1 MVFFLPPHPMHGG
14 QPALPF
20 PVRKT
25 KQKLL
30 RYSEE
35 LVYLCG
41 KTGNQ
46 NAMRFAI

>member
-1 MVFFLPPHPMHGG
+1 MVFFLPPIRCTAG